1 MPTLKLAVAFLA
13 TLLLTNEV
21 AAQSA
26 VCVKVEAFTTDTTN
40 IKTKAD
46 KRAAQ
51 VPDEVIKKIQD
62 NLVLQVPLTM
72 PGSIG
77 VAATTGKCP
86 AKARVV
92 VLSGVFADYKEGN
105 RAMRYWVGMG
115 AGKQKF
121 SVEAKV
127 VDEKGVT
134 LGEQVI
140 TDRKIGGLVGGSDAK
155 GLEDFSEKV
164 IGFVKTSVGGGMQ

>member
-1 MPTLKLAVAFLA
+1 MPYFKLAATVLA
-13 TLLLTNEV
+13 TLLLATEA

-26 VCVKVEAFTTDTTN
+26 VCVKVEAFTSDTTDV
-40 IKTKAD
+40 KTKAD

-51 VPDEVIKKIQD
+51 VPDEVVKKIQD
-62 NLVLQVPLTM
+62 NLVLQVPLSM
-72 PGSIG
+72 PGSTG
-77 VAATTGKCP
+77 VAGTSGKCP

-121 SVEAKV
+121 SVNAKV
-127 VDEKGVT
+127 VDEKGAT
-134 LGEQVI
+134 LGEEVI

-164 IGFVKTSVGGGMQ
+164 IAFVKTSTGAKK